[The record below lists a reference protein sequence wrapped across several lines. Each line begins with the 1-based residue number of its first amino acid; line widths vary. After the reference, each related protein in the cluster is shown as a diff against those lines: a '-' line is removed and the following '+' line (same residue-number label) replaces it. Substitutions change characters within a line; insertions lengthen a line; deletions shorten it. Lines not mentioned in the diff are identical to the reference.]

1 MVKPSQ
7 QAIIAAIRAAQG
19 DMAARDYCHQTGRYY
34 PSGDPMDPNDFCS
47 QIGQPSVTP
56 FFTLVSSFGRYLLN
70 PLRDIHQMMRKNLMR
85 KNLTRKSLMRKDWMR
100 YNLHRCPMADQ
111 SIQRIE
117 NQAMEAVTLKSPPPT
132 MSQRN
137 ILPKRLLL

>member
-85 KNLTRKSLMRKDWMR
+85 KDWMR

-111 SIQRIE
+111 SMIQRME

-132 MSQRN
+132 MSQ
-137 ILPKRLLL
+137 